1 MQAECL
7 NCRDISNVHKIMNL
21 GINID
26 RTNFNK
32 NDVECAVIFGNILE
46 FNRGVITFICR

>member
-7 NCRDISNVHKIMNL
+7 NCRDISNVHKIMYL
-21 GINID
+21 GVNVD

-32 NDVECAVIFGNILE
+32 NNVECAMIFGYILK
-46 FNRGVITFICR
+46 FNRRVITLICR